1 MRITK
6 VFTDHPA
13 TVGET
18 YLEHLRTALG
28 FSFTMIRSAVCC
40 AIHAFLPFLFTKT
53 GSTAIEDLHRR
64 MVRQRSKLPVTN
76 MSGPTPLA
84 EHRRDRAAA

>member
-1 MRITK
+1 VRTIRA
-6 VFTDHPA
+6 FTDHPA

-18 YLEHLRTALG
+18 YLEHMRCALG

-53 GSTAIEDLHRR
+53 GSSAIDDLHQR
-64 MVRQRSKLPVTN
+64 MVRQRSKVPAEPVA
-76 MSGPTPLA
+76 MASQA
-84 EHRRDRAAA
+84 SVRRDRAAA

>member
-1 MRITK
+1 MRIFRA
-6 VFTDHPA
+6 FTDHPA

-18 YLEHLRTALG
+18 YLEHMRCALG

-53 GSTAIEDLHRR
+53 GSSAIDDLHQR
-64 MVRQRSKLPVTN
+64 MVRQRSKVPAGPVA
-76 MSGPTPLA
+76 MASQA
-84 EHRRDRAAA
+84 SVRRDRAAA

>member
-1 MRITK
+1 MRIFRA
-6 VFTDHPA
+6 FTDHPA

-18 YLEHLRTALG
+18 YLEHMRCALG

-53 GSTAIEDLHRR
+53 GSSAIDDLHQR
-64 MVRQRSKLPVTN
+64 MVLQRSKVPAEPVA
-76 MSGPTPLA
+76 MASQA
-84 EHRRDRAAA
+84 SVRRDRAAA